1 MAKVI
6 ENHCCDCA
14 VPGHPCDGECCSLR
28 RVEVWYCD
36 ECGDDICGD
45 IYNVDDEDL
54 CEECL
59 KEKFRKEI

>member
-1 MAKVI
+1 MRRV

-14 VPGHPCDGECCSLR
+14 VPGHPCDPYCSLR
-28 RVEVWYCD
+28 HVEVWYCD
-36 ECGDDICGD
+36 ECHDDICGD
-45 IYNVDDEDL
+45 VYEFDGEDL